1 MNVLVVHTC
10 VIGRGCALGSDTS
23 ATSTGIRA
31 ASSSGARFPR
41 VRASCLYWRGLDFTG
56 GVVRLRVRGEDKSM
70 RVGKQARVHRHGG
83 VHRLHL
89 PMWRAGAP
97 ICSTL
102 PSFGRTH
109 RCGGALK
116 GLHGHLGI
124 VDNIVV
130 QQCDHAQVVP
140 DTTVLFPTPRPFA
153 CCFTDHTPAHV
164 AVAGQVETDHR

>member
-1 MNVLVVHTC
+1 MKIPVVHTC
-10 VIGRGCALGSDTS
+10 VIGRGCALDLGTS
-23 ATSTGIRA
+23 ATSA
-31 ASSSGARFPR
+31 LASEPLPVLGGVSR
-41 VRASCLYWRGLDFTG
+41 VQASCLYLRGLDFSG
-56 GVVRLRVRGEDKSM
+56 GTVRLRVRGEDKSVQ
-70 RVGKQARVHRHGG
+70 VGKQARVHRRGG
-83 VHRLHL
+83 LRRLHL

-130 QQCDHAQVVP
+130 QQCDRAQVVP